1 MQTDFG
7 IMPNVRHHT
16 NMVTLFGGTQNAR
29 QEYKYIEDFM
39 TEVKP
44 NKITWEV
51 LLSCVDMAE
60 EIDIGEL
67 ANSKLPNGEGLRRLR
82 NIYCRFNYHEKA
94 MEISKILDR
103 PDFTNYRAGISVIGI
118 HCNPFPE

>member
-29 QEYKYIEDFM
+29 QAYKYVEDFM

-44 NKITWEV
+44 NKITWGA

-60 EIDIGEL
+60 EIDIAEL
-67 ANSKLPNGEGLRRLR
+67 ANTKLPNGEGLRRLR
-82 NIYCRFNYHEKA
+82 NIYRRFIYHEKA

-103 PDFTNYRAGISVIGI
+103 PELELV
-118 HCNPFPE
+118 